1 MCGLLA
7 SVLLLSPACGEVPP
21 EPQDYERTVL
31 EIERPQATE
40 FSADYE
46 AYPRPEG
53 ETKKQGYVIDLN
65 YADYAEI
72 FAATTLQGIVN
83 RKDPELYVL
92 SQSILSGY
100 YGYNSTEFWLDAMK
114 ETYPEMSFSEI
125 SGLSELVVKYRQQI
139 RGAVVYH
146 QRLTDKNSDL
156 FVWEKSKDV
165 YGDAAVVNLTQMACG
180 QLDAIPLTEEMLTE
194 LNAALSSRGASP
206 LEILFDTTSFLQTE
220 TGLSDPADRSVWR
233 AASEYA
239 LSRAESGEWEFS
251 DKALMHRASFALA
264 DNDYSVSAKL
274 FTFSRVKDVHSLPE
288 ERAIESRALALTPRN
303 TPVMGVYHATP
314 AEDLND
320 ASGKYVGY
328 EEHNTCTAYNALG
341 KFWYVTYGTFN
352 LSYTSGLPKERAEEK
367 SKELVY
373 DRTKTYVA
381 FSFTEGDNN
390 SYAHYR
396 LSQEYE
402 KPERGNFAMTWQLSQ
417 GIYDLNP
424 NVIRY
429 MNANNTAYDG
439 YAFGSSGIGYV
450 IGEVTDKADF
460 YGLSDSYC
468 EKSGITCVETFTS
481 DPAVAREYAAYT
493 RTADVFCG
501 FAGEYG
507 VFNADEGAIW
517 TQGGAV
523 FRNVWHTQ
531 IDPETLSGGGNLLSV
546 RFHGWDNTLED
557 VAEFVSKLPEGVVTV
572 TQSQLVSL
580 LKQKS
585 GGEEV
590 TEAVFGSD
598 YEVTDEPF
606 VYDEQN
612 VTEGSAGK
620 TVSTSGQLVYRIPL
634 DPTVSAAKIT
644 LGIDGPCKVRAS
656 SDCKNWLTLSE
667 CFELPE
673 ELLGGPVYL
682 LLTPEGE
689 EFTFT
694 GCAVTTDLSGF
705 SSGFRVDGRR
715 DRAFWVSGGAITA
728 EGYRAGVADYRFPLA
743 EGTET
748 VISVRSSDAVEIFLS
763 PNGKNFYPAETVRE
777 GDVTY
782 ALADGLTAE
791 SLVRISGEIRELKVT
806 PVPEVSEL
814 NWSPCGNPLDR
825 SACVTGWQLARGNA
839 GKNSYCEASGVTG
852 ALTWVFRS
860 KNLRSP
866 MLTVRATGNWKLE
879 ISSDGKNFSLLASG
893 KGESEETADVTAWLG
908 GGKRFYLRFSAG
920 TETGTA
926 RLYRLKWNG

>member
-7 SVLLLSPACGEVPP
+7 AVLLLTACGDPP
-21 EPQDYERTVL
+21 AKPQDYERTVL
-31 EIERPQATE
+31 EVERPQATE

-46 AYPRPEG
+46 AYPRPQG
-53 ETKKQGYVIDLN
+53 ETKKQGYVANLN

-83 RKDPELYVL
+83 RTDPELYVL
-92 SQSILSGY
+92 SQSVLTGY
-100 YGYNSTEFWLDAMK
+100 YGYNSTEFWLDALK

-125 SGLSELVVKYRQQI
+125 SGLEELVARYRNRL

-146 QRLTDKNSDL
+146 ERLTDKNSAL
-156 FVWEKSKDV
+156 FVWEKSKQV

-180 QLDAIPLTEEMLTE
+180 QYDAIPLTSAMLTA
-194 LNAALSSRGASP
+194 LNAALSSRGVAP
-206 LEILFDTTSFLQTE
+206 LEILFDTTSFLETE
-220 TGLSDPADRSVWR
+220 SGLFDPADRKVWR
-233 AASEYA
+233 NASEYA
-239 LSRAESGEWEFS
+239 LSRAERGEWNFS
-251 DKALMHRASFALA
+251 EKALMHRASFALA

-274 FTFSRVKDVHSLPE
+274 FTFNRIKDVHSLPE
-288 ERAIESRALALTPRN
+288 EREVEARALALTPRN

-314 AEDLND
+314 AEDLKD
-320 ASGKYVGY
+320 ASGKYIGY
-328 EEHNTCTAYNALG
+328 EEHNTCAAYNALG

-367 SKELVY
+367 SQTLVY
-373 DRTKTYVA
+373 DEAKTYVA

-402 KPERGNFAMTWQLSQ
+402 KPERGSFAMTWQLSQ

-429 MNANNTAYDG
+429 MNANNTDKDG

-468 EKSGITCVETFTS
+468 EKSGISCVETFSS
-481 DPAVAREYAAYT
+481 DPTVALEYAAYT
-493 RTADVFCG
+493 QTADVFCG

-507 VFNADEGAIW
+507 VFNTDESGIW
-517 TQGGAV
+517 TQDGAV

-531 IDPETLSGGGNLLSV
+531 IDPETLSSGGNLLSI

-557 VAEFVSKLPEGVVTV
+557 IAEFVSKLPEGVVTV

-580 LKQKS
+580 LRQKS
-585 GGEEV
+585 GGEGM
-590 TEAVFGSD
+590 TETAFGADHSVSD
-598 YEVTDEPF
+598 EAYL
-606 VYDEQN
+606 YDAQN
-612 VTEGSAGK
+612 CAEERAGR
-620 TVSTSGQLVYRIPL
+620 TVSESGRLVYRIPL
-634 DPTVSAAKIT
+634 DTSVSMAEFT
-644 LGIDGPCKVRAS
+644 LGIAGTCKVRAS

-667 CFELPE
+667 SFSLPE

-689 EFTFT
+689 PFTVT
-694 GCAVTTDLSGF
+694 GCAVTTNLSGF
-705 SSGFRVDGRR
+705 SSGFRVDGRG
-715 DRAFWVSGGAITA
+715 DRAFWVSGGTRTA
-728 EGYRAGVADYRFPLA
+728 DGYRAGVTDYRFPLA
-743 EGTET
+743 PGRET
-748 VISVRSSDAVEIFLS
+748 VISVRSPDAAEISIS
-763 PNGKNFYPAETVRE
+763 PNGKTFYPLETVRE
-777 GDVTY
+777 GGVTY
-782 ALADGLTAE
+782 ALADGLTE
-791 SLVRISGEIRELKVT
+791 QSLIRISGEIRELKVT
-806 PVPEVSEL
+806 PVPEVGEL

-825 SACVTGWQLARGNA
+825 SACVAGWQFARGSA
-839 GKNSYCEASGVTG
+839 GKNTYCEASGVTG

-860 KNLRSP
+860 KDLRAP

-893 KGESEETADVTAWLG
+893 KGESEETADVSAWLG